1 MCICSRKIFY
11 ERNHGSPYMT
21 SFLILFIKAFR
32 KLRIVIQSIHFLP
45 KLLGNTCFASY
56 ITFQIII
63 LSFKGCKT
71 EAFSKNDFMEL
82 LNKCIT
88 MSYNERYMC
97 IQFFDTFF

>member
-11 ERNHGSPYMT
+11 ERNHDSPYMT
-21 SFLILFIKAFR
+21 SFLILFIKACR

-45 KLLGNTCFASY
+45 KLLGNTCLASY

-71 EAFSKNDFMEL
+71 EAFLKNDFMEL

-88 MSYNERYMC
+88 MSYNERSMC
-97 IQFFDTFF
+97 IQLFDTFF